1 MQQLIDK
8 KRSLTSRLFVFALMV
23 VVAAGCFTANPKP
36 DEQEKSDPTDQEQSA
51 RLHTSAV
58 EHEQHSGPTRVEPTQ
73 GKRVLAPSGVVYP
86 AQAQDFLRH
95 PRPEKFYSEFWSY
108 VIELTDGSII
118 LTNLIYFHMWLL
130 PGKCGTET
138 VYIDPQGKPHYFGRS
153 WPYKR
158 YSQDPNVPSV
168 DFGGRLLAQGVPPNP
183 HKLHLDIDRKGGFV
197 LDLDFDAPVQGV
209 RVDNGLYRFLYPE
222 GERQVFYSP
231 VIPRAKVRGTI
242 RIGNGEEQ
250 RVSGW
255 ARLDKAYL
263 SALAT
268 FLISM
273 QHNATFHTPDYTFS
287 VFHFTSH
294 PFYDSEKSGLLVVS
308 DREKVLWVTSDFNM
322 RYENPVANRDGYQTP
337 TRFVVTARD
346 GDRELKMLYITQRD
360 YEKFA
365 FLDRL
370 SGMYKIVFRNVIGNP
385 VYFRTENRYAIQ
397 YRDGSMKRQ
406 YHGPG
411 YHQTLMQD
419 R

>member
-1 MQQLIDK
+1 MFVLALIV
-8 KRSLTSRLFVFALMV
+8 LFGV
-23 VVAAGCFTANPKP
+23 GCFTASPKP
-36 DEQEKSDPTDQEQSA
+36 DEQEDGSQPNQEQTA
-51 RLHTSAV
+51 RLHASEVAHQ
-58 EHEQHSGPTRVEPTQ
+58 ERSGLAPVEPTQ
-73 GKRVLAPSGVVYP
+73 GRRVLAPSGEVHMAGP
-86 AQAQDFLRH
+86 EDFLRH

-138 VYIDPQGKPHYFGRS
+138 VYIDPEGKPHYFGRS

-158 YSQDPNVPSV
+158 YGEDPGVPQV
-168 DFGGRLLAQGVPPNP
+168 NFGGRLSAQGVPPNP
-183 HKLHLDIDRKGGFV
+183 HKLHLDIDRKGGFY
-197 LDLDFDAPVQGV
+197 LDLDFDEPVQGV
-209 RVDNGLYRFLYPE
+209 RVDNGLYRFLYPD

-242 RIGNGEEQ
+242 RVGGEER

-287 VFHFTSH
+287 VFHFISH

-308 DREKVLWVTSDFNM
+308 DREKVLWVTSNFDI
-322 RYENPVANRDGYQTP
+322 RYENPVPNRDGYQTP
-337 TRFVVTARD
+337 TRFVVTARE
-346 GDRELKMLYITQRD
+346 GDRELKMIYVTLRD

-370 SGMYKIVFRNVIGNP
+370 KGMYKIVFRNIIGNP
-385 VYFRTENRYAIQ
+385 VYFRTANRYAIQ
-397 YRDGSMKRQ
+397 YRDGSQQHR